1 MTGKRRTPP
10 PISHEDRTAEQED
23 LDTRNRRLI
32 LLRLLHSS
40 RKQIHP
46 AADLVLLADALGIDE
61 ELTELA
67 SRSERHQQILTDV
80 RAELEQLSG
89 RPGSQAG
96 E

>member
-1 MTGKRRTPP
+1 MTGKRMPP
-10 PISHEDRTAEQED
+10 PLSHEARSEEQED

-40 RKQIHP
+40 RKQVHP

-89 RPGSQAG
+89 RSEAQPG